1 MDTTG
6 SSEDDDDGENTQ
18 AEIMAATY
26 RALCRHGYASLT
38 MQAIAD
44 EFEKSKAL
52 LHYHYDTKQDLLVA
66 FLEYLL
72 EQFEDRITIEDVD
85 GPADRLDA
93 FIDVLLFGR
102 RDGQPPDSD
111 HWEFHTAFLEIRA
124 QAPYQDAYREQ
135 LTRNYNAVE
144 ESLIAIIDQGIEAG
158 VFEDVDAEATAALI
172 LATINGARLHQ
183 VSLEREDLPG
193 MIRKALADQVIEP
206 LRTGDSS
213 EVAE

>member
-6 SSEDDDDGENTQ
+6 TPNDGGDDTRAD
-18 AEIMAATY
+18 IMAATY
-26 RALCRHGYASLT
+26 RALCRHGYAALT

-72 EQFEDRITIEDVD
+72 EQFEDRITIEEVD

-102 RDGQPPDSD
+102 TDGQPPDSD
-111 HWEFHTAFLEIRA
+111 HWEFHTALLEIRA
-124 QAPYQDAYREQ
+124 QAPYQDAYRDQ
-135 LTRNYNAVE
+135 LTRNYDAVE
-144 ESLIAIIDQGIEAG
+144 ESLIAIIDQGIDAG
-158 VFEDVDAEATAALI
+158 AFTDADPEATAALI
-172 LATINGARLHQ
+172 LAAINGARLHQ
-183 VSLEREDLPG
+183 VSLDRDDLPQTT
-193 MIRKALADQVIEP
+193 RQALDEQVIEP
-206 LRTGDSS
+206 LRTTDGS
-213 EVAE
+213 EEDG

>member
-1 MDTTG
+1 MDTTEAP
-6 SSEDDDDGENTQ
+6 SNGEKDTQ
-18 AEIMAATY
+18 ADIMAATY
-26 RALCRHGYASLT
+26 RALCRHGYADLT
-38 MQAIAD
+38 MQTIAD

-72 EQFEDRITIEDVD
+72 EQFEDRITIENVD

-102 RDGQPPDSD
+102 TDDQSPEDD
-111 HWEFHTAFLEIRA
+111 HWEFHTALLEIRA

-144 ESLIAIIDQGIEAG
+144 ESLIAIIERGIDAG
-158 VFEDVDAEATAALI
+158 VFNDVDTRETAALI
-172 LATINGARLHQ
+172 LATISGARLHQ
-183 VSLEREDLPG
+183 VSLECDGLPDVV
-193 MIRKALADQVIEP
+193 RKALADQVIGP
-206 LRTGDSS
+206 LRTTDGSGA
-213 EVAE
+213 AE